1 MRFVGTDNTGA
12 LEALAVICS
21 AYPEAAALLA
31 GCLNVDTLAKLLSDI
46 EGVCENAAA
55 DPKVALLC
63 LRLLSSLA
71 KVSVENSRSG

>member
-21 AYPEAAALLA
+21 AYPEA
-31 GCLNVDTLAKLLSDI
+31 LAKLLSDI